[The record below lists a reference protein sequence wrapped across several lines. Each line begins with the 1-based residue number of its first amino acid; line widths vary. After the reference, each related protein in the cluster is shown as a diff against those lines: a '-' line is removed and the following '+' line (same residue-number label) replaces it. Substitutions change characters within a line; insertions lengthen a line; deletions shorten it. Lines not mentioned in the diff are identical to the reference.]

1 MPSHVLLRTRA
12 LAPVA
17 AVLGVVLALGVGL
30 PAAQAA
36 DPLPGIDGGG
46 TPRDP
51 YQIDS
56 ADDLRTVAGAINGDP
71 GGYGG
76 AAYRLT
82 ADVDFGGS
90 TFGGINSFT
99 GTFEG
104 AGHTISDIELVRE
117 ASAGGEAD
125 RLGLVRRLDG
135 GTVRN
140 LTLDGVRAD
149 AGTSTSGWI
158 GAVAVV
164 ATNATLTGNSV
175 TDAELTANSA
185 EKVGGIVAELHNG
198 TIEDSLVTG
207 SLSAGEMP
215 GGIAAYVNQNSQV
228 RHNLV
233 AADLT
238 MVVPGGDGG
247 TRGNDAGLIVGYPGS
262 PNGSTFAGNVALSGS
277 IAYSGK
283 VDGFAGRII
292 GYTGY
297 DGWTAENNLANAA
310 ITIGGNAVAGPGT
323 KNQHGTDATADQLA
337 QRATYEN
344 LGWDFTNAWRWD
356 DALGHPVPQYTPTLF
371 GSGTAEQPYEIA
383 SAEDL
388 ELLTAQLNAGNAR
401 YTGDR
406 HFVLTA
412 DLDFA
417 GREPFGGINRFEGVL
432 DGAGHTVSGL
442 VYVPQESAG
451 GEADRLGLVRQ
462 LDGGTIRGLTL
473 ADVTADGGTRGG
485 FVAGLAVVATNA
497 TLTGNAVLDA
507 DLTATGAEKV
517 AGLVAELRGGS
528 VTDNWVRGTISAHKM
543 PAGLVS
549 YTNNGVTVR
558 NNLVDADLTVAADG
572 GAGGTRGIDAAYV
585 VAYPGNPSSG
595 SSFTGN
601 VALPGSIAYSG
612 KVDGFAGRVVG
623 YTGYDGWTAQDN
635 LASSEITIG
644 GQTVT
649 GPGTKNQHG
658 TDSTADAL
666 ARQATYAARGWDFA
680 EKWRW
685 DDEFGHPVPKYVS
698 SVEAPNRITTTFYG
712 DPGTQR
718 AFTWYSTLD
727 TGSAAAVLSTDREF
741 PEGSATVT
749 VEAQREE
756 SEDGETFYRAIAR
769 DLRPGTTYYYRVGD
783 AAEQVWS
790 ATGTFVTAD
799 GGDEDFTFVDLTD
812 TQSQNLAEAELSAQ
826 TIAKALKHVPD
837 AEFVMHNGDVVED
850 GGREQDWKDL
860 LDSARPSLLST
871 TVAPASGN
879 HDAAANAFA
888 DHFTLEGPQDQDRSG
903 GVYYSYTY
911 NRAHF
916 MVLNTNEGG
925 AEGISQKQI
934 DWLRA
939 DAEAARAAGAQ
950 WLVLSMHKGA
960 YTTANHLDDEDVM
973 AMRRTLVPVIDELDI
988 DLVLQGH
995 DHVMSRSKVLAADP
1009 KGVEGARPVET
1020 TKITEVRDGKRIEYA
1035 VDPKGTVYFLPNTA
1049 GAKHYTQA
1057 TNPQGVDLEPY
1068 LRLFDRTGEQSG
1080 ENFTAVNV
1088 TAGRL
1093 TVNVY
1098 DIRDRGVPRLFEG
1111 FGIDRAI
1118 SPVAA
1123 RIDELPA
1130 VDDVTLED
1138 AEAVAAVR
1146 DAVDGLTEAQ
1156 RGAVTGLPRLE
1167 AAERRL
1173 RELGGLV
1180 STDGKTVAWA
1190 DPDATA
1196 RQVVTVRNDTASDFT
1211 GTPVQLRIP
1220 SAPGVERDELAFFA
1234 ADGAPLP
1241 FEVETWQPGS
1251 TSTVWVR
1258 VPSLPAAS
1266 AQQVWA
1272 YFGGG
1277 APGNDPTAV
1286 WGEAYSLVEHFG
1298 GGTASGERRTDST
1311 GRRAGLVVG
1320 DDLATGASE
1329 RGTGQARFEGSR
1341 LQYPGDVGGGHDRIA
1356 ISGVYSLTEED
1367 LAALDSAAPVVAK
1380 ESATGDGQ
1388 LTFWQGVRPDER
1400 QVGTRLAGNSF
1411 EFGNVDLSHRFGF
1424 PADGE
1429 PHLVTQTYD
1438 GMTYSVFVDG
1448 REVHS
1453 QMVEYRSTFSDPAV
1467 QTTIGDS
1474 YTNDGT
1480 LRSPFRG
1487 LVDEVQIAGVAF
1499 TPDFEAL
1506 RYANLF
1512 GDAVSF
1518 GERVERADERLTLVV
1533 GTPRADGTLETGL
1546 VEVTGTVSRRAV
1558 LTAQVAGERVLNQR
1572 VDAGPFTVRV
1582 PVNETG
1588 EQTLTVGAAAV
1599 GRSGGAGSG
1608 GAGFGGPRD
1617 VAEPVEVPVTVEDTV
1632 APAAPEVSDDA
1643 SSASGRNPSVT
1654 LSATPQTKDRERVEA
1669 TFYAGPTIPLDDSN
1683 VVVRSGTTPDRVPD
1697 ALTPGSGTVSE
1708 QLLPTTVGANENPF
1722 QVYEISLTDEQAEQK
1737 EFHLTWTGS
1746 GDERTVSAHVYD
1758 HAAGRW
1764 ILKDSGSDPSGAAV
1778 ELDVT
1783 ARADENVVAEG
1794 KLHLLVW
1801 RGLTALPGEE
1811 GDDIESLPAADRYDW
1826 AFDHVPDSQLYAQ
1839 ATPDLMTHQFEY
1851 VAGVAAERK
1860 TKLVL
1865 QSGDWVNREYLSQ
1878 AYQWENAEPSA
1889 RALEDAGLPYMI
1901 SWGNHDYSDARN
1913 GRVMLPKYFPM
1924 ERFEKS
1930 LEGSPWRFAGSDN
1943 IDNYY
1948 YTAEIDGA
1956 KLLLL
1961 TVGFFSADNAG
1972 DAGLAWA
1979 KDVIEAHPGHAVI
1992 LANHNSVNQGVNGW
2006 SNDNVTRALVDPY
2019 PNVKLVLGGHIA
2031 GTGVASRQTADGNR
2045 AYGVLTDYQSRVFGG
2060 QEYLK
2065 HISVDA
2071 ENDLMYF
2078 NTWSPLLGKATSD
2091 GNWHHEVPEG
2101 TIPGF
2106 HGADTENFALEI
2118 DLGGSTTRTLAA
2130 ESLTVAAGARQQ
2142 VGDVRSAVGAEQVSV
2157 VLDDVEGGGSYEWY
2171 AELRDPAGHVTRSA
2185 VSTFTVAEAPASPA
2199 WDAGTV
2205 YTAGHDVTYRGA
2217 VWRAAWWT
2225 RDQAPG
2231 DPNGPWQEIATTD
2244 DGTAVWTP
2252 TRIFVAGD
2260 VVEHRGQRYEAAW
2273 WTRNQEPGNPHGP
2286 WRPLS

>member
-1 MPSHVLLRTRA
+1 MRSHVLSRTRA
-12 LAPVA
+12 LARA
-17 AVLGVVLALGVGL
+17 TAALGAVLVLGAGM
-30 PAAQAA
+30 PAAHAA
-36 DPLPGIDGGG
+36 DPLPGIDGAG

-82 ADVDFGGS
+82 ADLDFGGG

-104 AGHTISDIELVRE
+104 AGHTISGLQLVRE
-117 ASAGGEAD
+117 PSAGGEAD
-125 RLGLVRRLDG
+125 RLGLVRRLEG
-135 GTVRN
+135 GTIRN

-149 AGTSTSGWI
+149 AGTSTGGWI

-164 ATNATLTGNSV
+164 ATNSTLTGISV
-175 TDAELTANSA
+175 KGAQLTASSA

-198 TIEDSLVTG
+198 TIEDNLVTG
-207 SLSAGEMP
+207 SLRAAKMP
-215 GGIAAYVNQNSQV
+215 AGIAAYVNQNSQV
-228 RHNLV
+228 RHNLA

-238 MVVPGGDGG
+238 VTVPGGDGG
-247 TRGNDAGLIVGYPGS
+247 TRGIDAGLIVGYPGS
-262 PNGSTFAGNVALSGS
+262 PNGSAFAGNVALSGS
-277 IAYSGK
+277 IAYTGK
-283 VDGFAGRII
+283 ADGFVGRVI

-310 ITIGGNAVAGPGT
+310 ITIGGRTVAGPGT
-323 KNQHGTDATADQLA
+323 KNQHGTDATAGQLA
-337 QRATYEN
+337 QRATYEG

-356 DALGHPVPQYTPTLF
+356 DALRHPVPQYTPTLF
-371 GSGTAEQPYEIA
+371 GSGTAEQPYELA

-417 GREPFGGINRFEGVL
+417 GRSPFGGINRFEGVL
-432 DGAGHTVSGL
+432 DGAGHRISGL
-442 VYVPQESAG
+442 VYAPQASAG

-462 LDGGTIRGLTL
+462 LDGGSIRGLTL
-473 ADVTADGGTRGG
+473 AGVTADGGTRAG
-485 FVAGLAVVATNA
+485 FVAGLAVVATDA
-497 TLTGNAVLDA
+497 TLMGNAVLDA
-507 DLTATGAEKV
+507 NLTAPGAEKV

-543 PAGLVS
+543 PAGAVS
-549 YTNNGVTVR
+549 YANNGVTIR
-558 NNLVDADLTVAADG
+558 NNLVEANLTVAADG
-572 GAGGTRGIDAAYV
+572 GAGGTRGIDAAHV
-585 VAYPGNPSSG
+585 VSYPGNPSSG

-601 VALPGSIAYSG
+601 VALSGSIAYQG
-612 KVDGFAGRVVG
+612 RIDGFAGRVVG
-623 YTGYDGWTAQDN
+623 YTGYDGWTAQGN
-635 LASSEITIG
+635 LANSAITIG
-644 GQTVT
+644 GQAVT

-658 TDSTADAL
+658 TDATADAL
-666 ARQATYAARGWDFA
+666 ARQATYTALGWDFA
-680 EKWRW
+680 EKWSW
-685 DDEFGHPVPKYVS
+685 DGELGHPVPKYVS
-698 SVEAPNRITTTFYG
+698 SAEAPNRIATTFYG
-712 DPGTQR
+712 DPGRQR
-718 AFTWYSTLD
+718 AFTWYSTLE
-727 TGSAAAVLSTDREF
+727 TGTAAAVLSTDREF

-756 SEDGETFYRAIAR
+756 SEDGETFYRAVAR
-769 DLRPGTTYYYRVGD
+769 DLRPGTTYYYRVGNAD
-783 AAEQVWS
+783 QQVWS
-790 ATGTFVTAD
+790 ATGTFVTAK
-799 GGDEDFTFVDLTD
+799 GGDEGFTFVDLTD

-837 AEFVMHNGDVVED
+837 AEFVMHNGDVVEAGD
-850 GGREQDWKDL
+850 REQDWKDL
-860 LDSARPSLLST
+860 LDSARPSLLNT
-871 TVAPASGN
+871 TLAPASGN

-888 DHFTLEGPQDQDRSG
+888 DHFTLEGPQDQDRSS

-925 AEGISQKQI
+925 AEGISGKQL
-934 DWLRA
+934 DWLKA
-939 DAEAARAAGAQ
+939 DARAAREAGAR
-950 WLVLSMHKGA
+950 WLVLTMHKGT
-960 YTTANHLDDEDVM
+960 YTTANHLDDGDVM

-1009 KGVEGARPVET
+1009 DGVQGARPVET
-1020 TKITEVRDGKRIEYA
+1020 TRITEIRNGKRVEYA
-1035 VDPKGTVYFLPNTA
+1035 VDPEGTIYFLPNTA
-1049 GAKHYTQA
+1049 GAKHYKQA
-1057 TNPQGVDLEPY
+1057 TSPQGVDLEPY
-1068 LRLFDRTGEQSG
+1068 LRLFDRTGEQAG

-1118 SPVAA
+1118 SPVDSL
-1123 RIDELPA
+1123 IGKLPA
-1130 VDDVTLED
+1130 EVTLKD
-1138 AEAVAAVR
+1138 AEAVAAAR
-1146 DAVDGLTEAQ
+1146 EAANGLTEAQ
-1156 RGAVTGLPRLE
+1156 RGALTELTRLE

-1190 DPDATA
+1190 DPEATS
-1196 RQVVTVRNDTASDFT
+1196 RQAVTVRNDTASDFA

-1220 SAPGVERDELAFFA
+1220 ATPGVEREQLAFFA

-1241 FEVETWQPGS
+1241 FEVETWQPGG

-1258 VPSLPAAS
+1258 VPGLPARS
-1266 AQQVWA
+1266 ARQVWA

-1298 GGTASGERRTDST
+1298 SGTASGERRTDST
-1311 GRRAGLVVG
+1311 GRQSGLVVG
-1320 DDLATGASE
+1320 ANLATGASE

-1341 LQYPGDVGGGHDRIA
+1341 LQYAGDVGGGHDRIA

-1367 LAALDSAAPVVAK
+1367 LAALGSPAPVVAK
-1380 ESATGDGQ
+1380 ESATGDGR
-1388 LTFWQGVRPDER
+1388 LTFWQGIRPGEK

-1424 PADGE
+1424 PADGR

-1467 QTTIGDS
+1467 QTTIGDYHTS
-1474 YTNDGT
+1474 DGT
-1480 LRSPFRG
+1480 LRAPFRG

-1499 TPDFEAL
+1499 TPAFEAF

-1512 GDAVSF
+1512 GDAVTF
-1518 GERVERADERLTLVV
+1518 GERAERADERLTLVV
-1533 GTPRADGTLETGL
+1533 GTPRAGASLEAGL
-1546 VEVTGTVSRRAV
+1546 AEVTGTVSRRAR
-1558 LTAQVAGERVLNQR
+1558 LTAQVAGQKVFTQQ
-1572 VDAGPFTVRV
+1572 VDAGPFAVRV

-1588 EQTLTVGAAAV
+1588 EQTLTMEATAIGKPAKPAKP
-1599 GRSGGAGSG
+1599 GNPGQGGS
-1608 GAGFGGPRD
+1608 RD
-1617 VAEPVEVPVTVEDTV
+1617 VAEPVQVRLTVKDTV
-1632 APAAPEVSDDA
+1632 APAAPKVSDDA
-1643 SSASGRNPSVT
+1643 SPASGPNAGVT
-1654 LSATPQTKDRERVEA
+1654 LSATPQTEDRERVEA
-1669 TFYAGPTIPLDDSN
+1669 RFYAGPTIPLSGSN
-1683 VVVRSGTTPDRVPD
+1683 VVVRTGTTPDRLPD
-1697 ALTPGSGTVSE
+1697 VLKPGSGTVTG
-1708 QLLPTTVGANENPF
+1708 QLLPTTEGTNENPF
-1722 QVYEISLTDEQAEQK
+1722 QIYEISLTGEQATQE

-1746 GDERTVSAHVYD
+1746 GDDRTVSAHVYD
-1758 HAAGRW
+1758 HTAGRW
-1764 ILKDSGSDPSGAAV
+1764 ILKDSGSDASGAAV
-1778 ELDVT
+1778 QLDVT
-1783 ARADENVVAEG
+1783 ARANENVVAGG

-1801 RGLTALPGEE
+1801 RGLTALPGQE
-1811 GDDIESLPAADRYDW
+1811 GDDLASMPTADRYDW

-1851 VAGVAAERK
+1851 VAEVAAERK

-1878 AYQWENAEPSA
+1878 EYQWVNAEPSA
-1889 RALEDAGLPYMI
+1889 RALEDANLPYMI

-1924 ERFEKS
+1924 ERFERS
-1930 LEGSPWRFAGSDN
+1930 LEGSPWRFGGSDN

-1956 KLLLL
+1956 KLLLI
-1961 TVGFFSADNAG
+1961 TVGYFSADNAG

-1979 KDVIEAHPGHAVI
+1979 KGVIEAHPDHAVI

-2006 SNDNVTRALVDPY
+2006 SNDNVTRALIDPY
-2019 PNVKLVLGGHIA
+2019 LNVKLVLGGHIA
-2031 GTGVASRQTADGNR
+2031 GTGVASRPTAGGNR
-2045 AYGVLTDYQSRVFGG
+2045 AYGVLTDYQSRVYGG

-2071 ENDLMYF
+2071 ENDLIYF

-2091 GNWHHEVPEG
+2091 GNWHHKVPEG
-2101 TIPGF
+2101 AIPGF
-2106 HGADTENFALEI
+2106 HGVDSENFALEI
-2118 DLGGSTTRTLAA
+2118 DLGGSTKRTLAA
-2130 ESLTVAAGARQQ
+2130 TSLTVAAGARQQ
-2142 VGDVRSAVGAEQVSV
+2142 VGDVRQAVGAEQVSV
-2157 VLDDVEGGGSYEWY
+2157 VLNGVGSGGSYEWY

-2185 VSTFTVAEAPASPA
+2185 VSTFTVAGTPAPPA
-2199 WDAGTV
+2199 WDAGTA
-2205 YTAGHDVTYRGA
+2205 YTAGHEVTYRGA
-2217 VWRAAWWT
+2217 VWRAS
-2225 RDQAPG
+2225 
-2231 DPNGPWQEIATTD
+2231 
-2244 DGTAVWTP
+2244 
-2252 TRIFVAGD
+2252 
-2260 VVEHRGQRYEAAW
+2260 W

>member
-1 MPSHVLLRTRA
+1 MPSHVLSRTRA
-12 LAPVA
+12 LARITA
-17 AVLGVVLALGVGL
+17 ALGAILILGTGL
-30 PAAQAA
+30 PAARAA
-36 DPLPGIDGGG
+36 VPLPGIDGDG

-56 ADDLRTVAGAINGDP
+56 PDDLRAIAGAINGDP
-71 GGYGG
+71 NAYGG
-76 AAYRLT
+76 AAYRMT
-82 ADVDFGGS
+82 ADVDFGGG
-90 TFGGINSFT
+90 TFGGINTFT

-104 AGHTISDIELVRE
+104 AGHKISGLQLVRE
-117 ASAGGEAD
+117 PSAGGEAD
-125 RLGLVRRLDG
+125 RLGLVRRLNG

-149 AGTSTSGWI
+149 AGTSTGGWI

-164 ATNATLTGNSV
+164 ATDATLTGNAV
-175 TDAELTANSA
+175 TGAKLTANSA

-207 SLSAGEMP
+207 SLDAAEMP
-215 GGIAAYVNQNSQV
+215 GGIAAYVNQDSRIRN
-228 RHNLV
+228 NLV

-238 MVVPGGDGG
+238 MAVPGGDGG
-247 TRGNDAGLIVGYPGS
+247 TRGNDAGLIAGYPGS
-262 PNGSTFAGNVALSGS
+262 PNGSTFTGNVALSGS
-277 IAYSGK
+277 IAYTGK
-283 VDGFAGRII
+283 VDGFVGRII

-310 ITIGGNAVAGPGT
+310 ITIGGNPVAGPGT
-323 KNQHGTDATADQLA
+323 KNQHGTDATAEQLA
-337 QRATYEN
+337 QRATYES

-356 DALGHPVPQYTPTLF
+356 DALGHPMPQYTPTLF
-371 GSGTAEQPYEIA
+371 GGGTAEQPYEIA

-388 ELLTAQLNAGNAR
+388 EMLAAQLNAGNAR
-401 YTGDR
+401 YTGDK
-406 HFVLTA
+406 HFVLAA

-432 DGAGHTVSGL
+432 DGAGHKISGL
-442 VYVPQESAG
+442 VYAPQPSAG

-473 ADVTADGGTRGG
+473 AGVTADGGTRAG

-507 DLTATGAEKV
+507 DLKAPAAEKV

-549 YTNNGVTVR
+549 YSNNGVTVR
-558 NNLVDADLTVAADG
+558 HNLVDTDLTAAATG
-572 GAGGTRGIDAAYV
+572 GDGGTRGIDAANV

-601 VALPGSIAYSG
+601 VALPGTIAYTG
-612 KVDGFAGRVVG
+612 KIDGFAGRVVG

-635 LASSEITIG
+635 LASGEITIG
-644 GQTVT
+644 GQPVT

-658 TDSTADAL
+658 TDATADQL
-666 ARQATYAARGWDFA
+666 ARQATYAALGWDFA
-680 EKWRW
+680 GKWSW
-685 DDEFGHPVPKYVS
+685 DGTLGHPVPKYVS
-698 SVEAPNRITTTFYG
+698 SAEAPNRITTTFHG

-718 AFTWYSTLD
+718 AFTWYSTLEAGD
-727 TGSAAAVLSTDREF
+727 AVAVLSTDREF

-749 VEAQREE
+749 VKAQREE

-769 DLRPGTTYYYRVGD
+769 DLRPGTTYYYRVGN
-783 AAEQVWS
+783 ATEQVWS
-790 ATGTFVTAD
+790 VTGRFVTAA
-799 GGDEDFTFVDLTD
+799 GGDEDFTFIDLTD

-837 AEFVMHNGDVVED
+837 AEFVMHNGDVVEAGD
-850 GGREQDWKDL
+850 REQDWTDL
-860 LDSARPSLLST
+860 LDAARPSLLNT
-871 TVAPASGN
+871 TLAPASGN

-888 DHFTLEGPQDQDRSG
+888 DHFTLEGPQDQDRSS

-925 AEGISQKQI
+925 AEGVSRKQI

-939 DAEAARAAGAQ
+939 DAGAARAAGAK
-950 WLVLSMHKGA
+950 WLVLSMHKGT

-1009 KGVEGARPVET
+1009 GGVEGARPVET
-1020 TKITEVRDGKRIEYA
+1020 TKITEIRNGKRVEYA
-1035 VDPKGTVYFLPNTA
+1035 VDPKGTIYFLPNTA

-1057 TNPQGVDLEPY
+1057 TSAQGVDLEPY
-1068 LRLFDRTGEQSG
+1068 LRLFDRTGEQPG

-1088 TAGRL
+1088 TADRL

-1098 DIRDRGVPRLFEG
+1098 DIRERGVPRLFDG

-1123 RIDELPA
+1123 VVGKLPA
-1130 VDDVTLED
+1130 ADDVTLKD
-1138 AEAVAAVR
+1138 AEAVAAAR
-1146 DAVDGLTEAQ
+1146 AAVNGLTEAQ
-1156 RGAVTGLPRLE
+1156 RGALTGLPRLE

-1190 DPDATA
+1190 DPGATA

-1220 SAPGVERDELAFFA
+1220 SAPDVARDKLAFFA

-1241 FEVETWQPGS
+1241 FEVETWQPGG

-1258 VPSLPAAS
+1258 VPRLPAKS

-1298 GGTASGERRTDST
+1298 GDAASGERRTDST
-1311 GRRAGLVVG
+1311 GRQTGLVVG
-1320 DDLATGASE
+1320 ANLTTGASE

-1367 LAALDSAAPVVAK
+1367 LAALGSASPVIAK

-1388 LTFWQGVRPDER
+1388 LTFWQGVRPDDR
-1400 QVGTRLAGNSF
+1400 QVGTRLAGNSW

-1424 PADGE
+1424 PADGK

-1467 QTTIGDS
+1467 QTTIGGYYS
-1474 YTNDGT
+1474 NDGT
-1480 LRSPFRG
+1480 IRSPFRG

-1499 TPDFEAL
+1499 TPDFESF

-1518 GERVERADERLTLVV
+1518 GARAERADERLTLVV
-1533 GTPRADGTLETGL
+1533 GTPRAGSSLEAGL
-1546 VEVTGTVSRRAV
+1546 AEVTGTVSRRTV
-1558 LTAQVAGERVLNQR
+1558 LTAHVAGEQVFGGQ
-1572 VDAGPFTVRV
+1572 VDAGPFTIRV
-1582 PVNETG
+1582 PVNKTG
-1588 EQTLTVGAAAV
+1588 KQTLTVGAD
-1599 GRSGGAGSG
+1599 GGSS
-1608 GAGFGGPRD
+1608 PIE
-1617 VAEPVEVPVTVEDTV
+1617 VPVEVKDTV
-1632 APAAPEVSDDA
+1632 APAAPKVSDDA
-1643 SSASGRNPSVT
+1643 ASASGRVT
-1654 LSATPQTKDRERVEA
+1654 LSATPQTEDREPVEA
-1669 TFYAGPTIPLDDSN
+1669 RFYAGPTIPIDGSN
-1683 VVVRSGTTPDRVPD
+1683 VVVRGGTTPDRVPD
-1697 ALTPGSGTVSE
+1697 ALKPGSGTVSDK
-1708 QLLPTTVGANENPF
+1708 LLPTTVGKNENPY
-1722 QVYEISLTDEQAEQK
+1722 QIYEISLTAEQAGQQ
-1737 EFHLTWTGS
+1737 EFHLTWTGT
-1746 GDERTVSAHVYD
+1746 GDDRTVSAHVYD

-1764 ILKDSGSDPSGAAV
+1764 ILKDAGSDKSGAAV

-1783 ARADENVVAEG
+1783 ARADENVVAGG

-1801 RGLTALPGEE
+1801 RGLTALPGQE
-1811 GDDIESLPAADRYDW
+1811 GDKIESMPTADRYDW

-1851 VAGVAAERK
+1851 IAGVAKERK
-1860 TKLVL
+1860 TKLVV

-1878 AYQWENAEPSA
+1878 EYQWVNAEPSA

-1913 GRVMLPKYFPM
+1913 GRIMLPKYFPM

-1930 LEGSPWRFAGSDN
+1930 LKGSPWKFGGSDN

-1979 KDVIEAHPGHAVI
+1979 KKVIEAHRDHSVI
-1992 LANHNSVNQGVNGW
+1992 IANHNSVNQGVNGW

-2031 GTGVASRQTADGNR
+2031 GTGVASRATAGGNR
-2045 AYGVLTDYQSRVFGG
+2045 AYGVLTDYQSRVYGG

-2091 GNWHHEVPEG
+2091 GNWHHKVPEG
-2101 TIPGF
+2101 AIPGF
-2106 HGADTENFALEI
+2106 HGADSENFALEI

-2142 VGDVRSAVGAEQVSV
+2142 VGDVRPAVGAEQVSV
-2157 VLDDVEGGGSYEWY
+2157 VLDGLKGGSYEWY
-2171 AELRDPAGHVTRSA
+2171 AELRDGAGHVTRSA
-2185 VSTFTVAEAPASPA
+2185 VSTFTVDETPSLPA

-2205 YTAGHDVTYRGA
+2205 YTAGQEVTHRDA
-2217 VWRAAWWT
+2217 VWRASWWT
-2225 RDQAPG
+2225 RNQEPG
-2231 DPNGPWQEIATTD
+2231 DPNGPWQEIATTG

-2260 VVEHRGQRYEAAW
+2260 VVEHRGQRYRAAW

>member
-1 MPSHVLLRTRA
+1 MHSHVLSRTRA
-12 LAPVA
+12 LARVA
-17 AVLGVVLALGVGL
+17 AALGVVAALGTGV
-30 PAAQAA
+30 PAAHAA

-56 ADDLRTVAGAINGDP
+56 ADDLRTVAGAINGNP
-71 GGYGG
+71 GGLGG

-82 ADVDFGGS
+82 ADIDFGGS

-99 GTFEG
+99 GTLEG
-104 AGHTISDIELVRE
+104 AGHTISGVRLVRE

-125 RLGLVRRLDG
+125 RLGLVRRLEG
-135 GTVRN
+135 GTIRD
-140 LTLDGVRAD
+140 LTLDDVQAD
-149 AGTSTSGWI
+149 AGTSTGGWI

-164 ATNATLTGNSV
+164 ATNSTLTGNAV
-175 TDAELTANSA
+175 KGARLTASSA

-198 TIEDSLVTG
+198 TIEDNLVTG
-207 SLSAGEMP
+207 SLSAAKMP

-228 RHNLV
+228 RHNLA

-238 MVVPGGDGG
+238 IAAPGGDGG
-247 TRGNDAGLIVGYPGS
+247 TRGIDAGFITGYPGS
-262 PNGSTFAGNVALSGS
+262 PNGSAFSGNVALSGS
-277 IAYSGK
+277 IAYTGK
-283 VDGFAGRII
+283 ADGFVGRII

-297 DGWTAENNLANAA
+297 EGWTAENNLANAA
-310 ITIGGNAVAGPGT
+310 ITIGGKTVTGPGA
-323 KNQHGTDATADQLA
+323 KNQHGTDTTAEQLA
-337 QRATYEN
+337 QRATYEK
-344 LGWDFTNAWRWD
+344 LGWDFANAWRWD
-356 DALGHPVPQYTPTLF
+356 DALRHPVPKYTSTLF
-371 GSGTAEQPYEIA
+371 GNGTAEQPYEIG
-383 SAEDL
+383 SPEDL
-388 ELLTAQLNAGNAR
+388 ELLAAQLNAGNAR

-406 HFVLTA
+406 HFALTA

-432 DGAGHTVSGL
+432 DGAGHKVSGL
-442 VYVPQESAG
+442 LYAPQASAG

-462 LDGGTIRGLTL
+462 LVGGTIRGLTL
-473 ADVTADGGTRGG
+473 ANVTADGGTRGG
-485 FVAGLAVVATNA
+485 FVAGLAVVATDA

-507 DLTATGAEKV
+507 RLTATGAEKA

-528 VTDNWVRGTISAHKM
+528 VTGNWVRAAISAQKM
-543 PAGLVS
+543 PAGLVAYS
-549 YTNNGVTVR
+549 NSGVTIR
-558 NNLVDADLTVAADG
+558 DNLVEANLTVAADG
-572 GAGGTRGIDAAYV
+572 GAGGTRGIDAAHV
-585 VAYPGNPSSG
+585 VAYPGNPSAG
-595 SSFTGN
+595 GSFTGN
-601 VALPGSIAYSG
+601 VALSGSIAYRG
-612 KVDGFAGRVVG
+612 GIDGFAGRIVG
-623 YTGYDGWTAQDN
+623 YTGYEGWTAENN
-635 LASSEITIG
+635 LANAAITIG
-644 GQTVT
+644 GKTVT
-649 GPGTKNQHG
+649 GPGTRNQHG
-658 TDSTADAL
+658 TDTAAEQL
-666 ARQATYAARGWDFA
+666 AQRATYEKLGWDFA
-680 EKWRW
+680 EKWSW
-685 DDEFGHPVPKYVS
+685 DAELGHPVPKYVS
-698 SVEAPNRITTTFYG
+698 AAEAPNRITTTFHG

-718 AFTWYSTLD
+718 AFTWYSALNTD
-727 TGSAAAVLSTDREF
+727 GAVAVLSTDREF

-769 DLRPGTTYYYRVGD
+769 DLRPGTTYYYRVGN

-790 ATGTFVTAD
+790 ATGTFGTAK
-799 GGDEDFTFVDLTD
+799 GGDEDFTFIDLTD

-826 TIAKALKHVPD
+826 TIAKALRHVPD

-860 LDSARPSLLST
+860 LDAARPSLLKT
-871 TVAPASGN
+871 TFAPASGN

-888 DHFTLEGPQDQDRSG
+888 DHFTLAGPQDQNRSS

-925 AEGISQKQI
+925 PEGISKKQI

-939 DAEAARAAGAQ
+939 DARAARDAGAR
-950 WLVLSMHKGA
+950 WLVLAMHKGV
-960 YTTANHLDDEDVM
+960 YTTANHLDDGDVM

-1009 KGVEGARPVET
+1009 KGVQGARPVET
-1020 TKITEVRDGKRIEYA
+1020 TKITEVRAGKRVEYA
-1035 VDPKGTVYFLPNTA
+1035 VDPKGSIYFLPNTA
-1049 GAKHYTQA
+1049 GAKHYKQA
-1057 TNPQGVDLEPY
+1057 TDPQGVDLEPY
-1068 LRLFDRTGEQSG
+1068 LRLFDRTGEQAG

-1088 TAGRL
+1088 TAARL

-1123 RIDELPA
+1123 RISELPA
-1130 VDDVTLED
+1130 AADITLKD
-1138 AEAVAAVR
+1138 AKAVAAVR
-1146 DAVDGLTEAQ
+1146 DAVNGLSEAQ
-1156 RGAVTGLPRLE
+1156 RGALTGLSRLE

-1190 DPDATA
+1190 DPGATA
-1196 RQVVTVRNDTASDFT
+1196 RQMVTVRNDTASDFT

-1220 SAPGVERDELAFFA
+1220 AAPDVKPDELAFFA

-1241 FEVETWQPGS
+1241 FEVETWRPGG

-1258 VPSLPAAS
+1258 VPSLPARS
-1266 AQQVWA
+1266 ARQVWA

-1311 GRRAGLVVG
+1311 GRQSGLVVG
-1320 DDLATGASE
+1320 GDITTGHSE
-1329 RGTGQARFEGSR
+1329 RGTGQARFGASR
-1341 LQYPGDVGGGHDRIA
+1341 LQYAGDVGGGHDRIA

-1367 LAALDSAAPVVAK
+1367 LAALGAPAPVVAK

-1388 LTFWQGVRPDER
+1388 LTFWQGVRPEK

-1424 PADGE
+1424 PADGR

-1467 QTTIGDS
+1467 QTTIGDY

-1480 LRSPFRG
+1480 LRTPFRG

-1499 TPDFEAL
+1499 TPAFESF

-1512 GDAVSF
+1512 GDAVTF
-1518 GERVERADERLTLVV
+1518 GERVERARERLTLVV
-1533 GTPRADGTLETGL
+1533 GTPRAGGSLEAGL
-1546 VEVTGTVSRRAV
+1546 AEVTGTVSRRAELTARVGTEQV
-1558 LTAQVAGERVLNQR
+1558 LTQR

-1582 PVNETG
+1582 PVNQTG
-1588 EQTLTVGAAAV
+1588 EQTLTVGAAAI
-1599 GRSGGAGSG
+1599 GRSGKPASG
-1608 GAGFGGPRD
+1608 GSRD
-1617 VAEPVEVPVTVEDTV
+1617 VAEPVQIRVTVKDTV
-1632 APAAPEVSDDA
+1632 APAAPKVSDDA
-1643 SSASGRNPSVT
+1643 AAGKGPNVT
-1654 LSATPQTKDRERVEA
+1654 LSATPQTQDRERVEA
-1669 TFYAGPTIPLDDSN
+1669 RFYAGPTIPLSGSN
-1683 VVVRSGTTPDRVPD
+1683 VVVRTGTTPDRVPG
-1697 ALTPGSGTVSE
+1697 ALKPGSGTVGKE
-1708 QLLPTTVGANENPF
+1708 LLPTTRGSNENPF
-1722 QVYEISLTDEQAEQK
+1722 QIYEISLTGEQAKQQ

-1746 GDERTVSAHVYD
+1746 GDDRTVSAHVYD

-1764 ILKDSGSDPSGAAV
+1764 ILKDSGADPSGAAV
-1778 ELDVT
+1778 QLDVT
-1783 ARADENVVAEG
+1783 ARAAENVVAGG

-1801 RGLTALPGEE
+1801 RGMTALPENVG
-1811 GDDIESLPAADRYDW
+1811 SMPAADRYDW

-1851 VAGVAAERK
+1851 IAGVAAARK
-1860 TKLVL
+1860 TRLVL

-1878 AYQWENAEPSA
+1878 EYQWENAEPSA
-1889 RALEDAGLPYMI
+1889 RALEKAGLPYMI

-1930 LEGSPWRFAGSDN
+1930 LKGGPWRFGGSDN

-1956 KLLLL
+1956 KLLLI

-1972 DAGLAWA
+1972 DPGLAWA
-1979 KDVIEAHPGHAVI
+1979 KRVIEAHQDHAVI
-1992 LANHNSVNQGVNGW
+1992 IANHNSVNQGVNGW
-2006 SNDNVTRALVDPY
+2006 SNDNVTRALIDPY

-2031 GTGVASRQTADGNR
+2031 GTGVASRQTAGGNR
-2045 AYGVLTDYQSRVFGG
+2045 VYGVLTDYQSRVYGG

-2071 ENDLMYF
+2071 ENDLIYF

-2091 GNWHHEVPEG
+2091 GNWHHKVPQG
-2101 TIPGF
+2101 AIPGF
-2106 HGADTENFALEI
+2106 HGADTENFALDI

-2130 ESLTVAAGARQQ
+2130 ESLTVAAGPRKQ
-2142 VGDVRSAVGAEQVSV
+2142 VGDVRPAVGAERVSV
-2157 VLDDVEGGGSYEWY
+2157 VLNGLTRGGSYEWY

-2185 VSTFTVAEAPASPA
+2185 VSAFTVAKAPAWAP
-2199 WDAGTV
+2199 GTV
-2205 YTAGHDVTYRGA
+2205 YTGGSEVTYRGA
-2217 VWRAAWWT
+2217 LWRAAWWT

-2231 DPNGPWQEIATTD
+2231 DPNGPWQEIATTA

-2252 TRIFVAGD
+2252 SRIFVAGD
-2260 VVEHRGQRYEAAW
+2260 VVEHRGHRYRATW
-2273 WTRNQEPGNPHGP
+2273 WTRNQQPGDPHGP

>member
-1 MPSHVLLRTRA
+1 MPLPVLVRPRL

-17 AVLGVVLALGVGL
+17 AALGVALALGSGL

-36 DPLPGIDGGG
+36 DPLPGIDGEGS
-46 TPRDP
+46 PRDP
-51 YQIDS
+51 YQINS
-56 ADDLRTVAGAINGDP
+56 ADDLRTVAAAINGDP
-71 GGYGG
+71 GAYGG
-76 AAYRLT
+76 SAYRLT
-82 ADVDFGGS
+82 ADVDFDGS

-99 GTFEG
+99 GTLEG
-104 AGHTISDIELVRE
+104 GGHTISDLELVRD

-125 RLGLVRRLDG
+125 RLGLIRRLEG

-149 AGTSTSGWI
+149 AGASTSGWI

-164 ATNATLTGNSV
+164 ATNATLTGNAV
-175 TDAELTANSA
+175 TDAELVANSA
-185 EKVGGIVAELHNG
+185 EKVGGIAAQLHGG
-198 TIEDSLVTG
+198 TIADSLVTG

-215 GGIAAYVNQNSQV
+215 GGIAAYVNQNAQV
-228 RHNLV
+228 RNNLV

-238 MVVPGGDGG
+238 MVVPGGANG
-247 TRGNDAGLIVGYPGS
+247 TRGNNAGLIAGYPGS
-262 PNGSTFAGNVALSGS
+262 PNSSTFAGNVALSGS

-283 VDGFAGRII
+283 VDGFVGRVI
-292 GYTGY
+292 GYTEYG
-297 DGWTAENNLANAA
+297 GWTAEDNLANDA
-310 ITIGGNAVAGPGT
+310 ITIDGDTVAGPGT
-323 KNQHGTDATADQLA
+323 KNQHGSDATAEELA
-337 QRATYEN
+337 QQATYDT

-356 DALGHPVPQYTPTLF
+356 DALGHPVPQYTASLF
-371 GSGTAEQPYEIA
+371 GNGSAEQPYEIG
-383 SAEDL
+383 SADDL
-388 ELLTAQLNAGNAR
+388 ELLTAQLNDGNAR
-401 YTGDR
+401 YTGAK

-432 DGAGHTVSGL
+432 DGAGHTISSL
-442 VYVPQESAG
+442 VYGTQESAG

-462 LDGGTIRGLTL
+462 LAGGTIRGLTL
-473 ADVTADGGTRGG
+473 AGVTADGGSRSG

-497 TLTGNAVLDA
+497 TLAGNTVIDA
-507 DLTATGAEKV
+507 ELTATSAEKV

-528 VTDNWVRGTISAHKM
+528 VTDNWVRGSVSAHKM
-543 PAGLVS
+543 PAGIAS
-549 YTNNGVTVR
+549 YTRNAVTVR
-558 NNLVDADLTVAADG
+558 NNLVEADLTVAADG
-572 GAGGTRGIDAAYV
+572 GAAGTRGIDAAHV

-601 VALPGSIAYSG
+601 VALAGSIDYTG
-612 KVDGFAGRVVG
+612 KVDGFAGRVIG

-635 LASSEITIG
+635 LANAEIAVG
-644 GQTVT
+644 GQTVA

-658 TDSTADAL
+658 TDTTPEAL
-666 ARQATYAARGWDFA
+666 AQQATYAARGWDFA
-680 EKWRW
+680 EKWRF
-685 DDEFGHPVPKYVS
+685 DDELGHPVPKYVS
-698 SVEAPNRITTTFYG
+698 PAEAPNRITTTFYG

-718 AFTWYSTLD
+718 AFTWYSTLETD
-727 TGSAAAVLSTDREF
+727 SAVAVLSTDREF
-741 PEGSATVT
+741 PEGSATVE
-749 VEAQREE
+749 VVAERED

-783 AAEQVWS
+783 SADQVWS
-790 ATGTFVTAD
+790 ATGTFVTAE

-850 GGREQDWKDL
+850 GSREQDWKDL
-860 LDSARPSLLST
+860 LDSARPSLLNT
-871 TVAPASGN
+871 TFVPASGN
-879 HDAAANAFA
+879 HDRHTNAFA
-888 DHFTLEGPQDQDRSG
+888 DHFTLEGPQDQDRSD

-925 AEGISQKQI
+925 SEGISKEQL

-939 DAEAARAAGAQ
+939 DAEAARAAGAK
-950 WLVLSMHKGA
+950 WLVLTMHKGT

-1009 KGVEGARPVET
+1009 DGVEGARPVET
-1020 TKITEVRDGKRIEYA
+1020 TKITEVRNGKRVEYA
-1035 VDPKGTVYFLPNTA
+1035 VDPEGTIYFLPNTA
-1049 GAKHYTQA
+1049 GAKHYRQA
-1057 TNPQGVDLEPY
+1057 TSPQGVDLEPY
-1068 LRLFDRTGEQSG
+1068 LRLFDRTGEQAT
-1080 ENFTAVNV
+1080 ENFTAVDV

-1098 DIRDRGVPRLFEG
+1098 DVRDRGVPRLFEG
-1111 FGIDRAI
+1111 FGIDREL
-1118 SPVAA
+1118 SPVGA

-1130 VDDVTLED
+1130 VDDVTLDD

-1146 DAVDGLTEAQ
+1146 AAVDGLTEAQ
-1156 RGAVTGLPRLE
+1156 RGALTGLPRLE
-1167 AAERRL
+1167 AAEQRL

-1196 RQVVTVRNDTASDFT
+1196 RQAVTVRNDTRSDFT

-1220 SAPGVERDELAFFA
+1220 SAPDVERDELSFFGS
-1234 ADGAPLP
+1234 DGVPLP
-1241 FEVETWQPGS
+1241 FEVETWQAGG

-1258 VPSLPAAS
+1258 VPRLAAGS

-1277 APGNDPTAV
+1277 ASGNDPTAV
-1286 WGEAYSLVEHFG
+1286 WGEDYTLVEHFG
-1298 GGTASGERRTDST
+1298 AATASGERRTDST
-1311 GRRAGLVVG
+1311 GRHSGLVVG
-1320 DDLATGASE
+1320 DDLATGTSE
-1329 RGTGQARFEGSR
+1329 RGTGQARFAGSR
-1341 LQYPGDVGGGHDRIA
+1341 LQYPDDVGGHHDRIA

-1367 LAALDSAAPVVAK
+1367 LAELGSPAPVIAK
-1380 ESATGDGQ
+1380 ESATGDGK
-1388 LTFWQGVRPDER
+1388 LSFWQGVRPDES

-1411 EFGNVDLSHRFGF
+1411 EFGDVDLSHRFGF

-1467 QTTIGDS
+1467 ETTIGD
-1474 YTNDGT
+1474 YHTNDGS

-1499 TPDFEAL
+1499 TPDFEAF
-1506 RYANLF
+1506 RFANLF
-1512 GDAVSF
+1512 GDAVTF
-1518 GERVERADERLTLVV
+1518 GERVERADEPVTLMV
-1533 GTPRADGTLETGL
+1533 GTPHAGSTLEAGL
-1546 VEVTGTVSRRAV
+1546 VEVTGSVTRSAV
-1558 LTAQVAGERVLNQR
+1558 LTAQVAGKKVHTQR
-1572 VDAGPFTVRV
+1572 VDAGPFSVRV
-1582 PVNETG
+1582 PVNEPG
-1588 EQTLTVGAAAV
+1588 EQTLTVTAAAV
-1599 GRSGGAGSG
+1599 G
-1608 GAGFGGPRD
+1608 GPRD
-1617 VAEPVEVPVTVEDTV
+1617 TAEPVEVPVVVEDTV

-1643 SSASGRNPSVT
+1643 ESASDAGVT
-1654 LSATPQTKDRERVEA
+1654 LSATPRTKDRERVEA

-1683 VVVRSGTTPDRVPD
+1683 VVVRSGSTPDRVPD
-1697 ALTPGSGTVSE
+1697 ALTPASGKAGDELV
-1708 QLLPTTVGANENPF
+1708 PTTVGEDENPF
-1722 QVYEISLTDEQAEQK
+1722 QVYEISLTGEQAAQD
-1737 EFHLTWTGS
+1737 EFHLTWS
-1746 GDERTVSAHVYD
+1746 GAGDARTVSAHVYD

-1764 ILKDSGSDPSGAAV
+1764 LLKGSGSDPDGAAV
-1778 ELDVT
+1778 ALDVT
-1783 ARADENVVAEG
+1783 ARADENVVADG

-1801 RGLTALPGEE
+1801 RGLTALPDGE
-1811 GDDIESLPAADRYDW
+1811 DRDIEALPTADRYDW

-1851 VAGVAAERK
+1851 VAEVAEERK
-1860 TKLVL
+1860 TELVV
-1865 QSGDWVNREYLSQ
+1865 QAGDWVNREYLSQ
-1878 AYQWENAEPSA
+1878 EYQWVNAEPSA
-1889 RALEDAGLPYMI
+1889 LAMEEAGLPYLI
-1901 SWGNHDYSDARN
+1901 SWGNHDYQNNRN

-1930 LEGSPWRFAGSDN
+1930 LEGSPWRFGGSDN

-1956 KLLLL
+1956 QLLLL
-1961 TVGFFSADNAG
+1961 TVGFFSADNA
-1972 DAGLAWA
+1972 DDPGLAWA
-1979 KDVIEAHPGHAVI
+1979 RDVIEAHPDHSVI

-2006 SNDNVTRALVDPY
+2006 SNAHVTRELVDPH

-2031 GTGVASRQTADGNR
+2031 GTGVASRETAGGNR
-2045 AYGVLTDYQSRVFGG
+2045 AYGVLTDYQSRVYGG

-2071 ENDLMYF
+2071 ENDLLYF
-2078 NTWSPLLGKATSD
+2078 NTWSPLLEKATSD

-2101 TIPGF
+2101 AIPGF
-2106 HGADTENFALEI
+2106 HGDDTENFALEI

-2130 ESLTVAAGARQQ
+2130 ESLTVAAGPREQ
-2142 VGDVRSAVGAEQVSV
+2142 VGDPQTAVGAEAMSV
-2157 VLDDVEGGGSYEWY
+2157 QLDGADGGVQHEWY
-2171 AELRDPAGHVTRSA
+2171 VELRDQAGHVTRSA
-2185 VSTFTVAEAPASPA
+2185 VSTFTLPEGPVAPA
-2199 WDAGTV
+2199 WDPDAV
-2205 YTAGHDVTYRGA
+2205 YTAGDEVTHRGA
-2217 VWRAAWWT
+2217 LWQASWWS
-2225 RDQAPG
+2225 RNQEPG
-2231 DPNGPWQEIATTD
+2231 NPHGPWQEIATTD

-2252 TRIFVAGD
+2252 TRIFDAGD
-2260 VVEHRGQRYEAAW
+2260 VVEHDGRRYEATW
-2273 WTRNQEPGNPHGP
+2273 WTRNQEPGSPFGP
-2286 WRPLS
+2286 WR

>member
-1 MPSHVLLRTRA
+1 MPSHVLLRTHT
-12 LAPVA
+12 LARVT
-17 AVLGVVLALGVGL
+17 AVLAVVLTVVLAFALGAGA
-30 PAAQAA
+30 PAAHAA
-36 DPLPGIDGGG
+36 EPLPGIDGAG

-56 ADDLRTVAGAINGDP
+56 ADDLRTVAAAINGDP
-71 GGYGG
+71 RGHGG

-82 ADVDFGGS
+82 ADIDFGGGE
-90 TFGGINSFT
+90 FGGINSFT
-99 GTFEG
+99 GLLEG
-104 AGHTISDIELVRE
+104 AGHTISDLRLVRE
-117 ASAGGEAD
+117 ESAGGEAD
-125 RLGLVRRLDG
+125 RLGLIRRLDG

-140 LTLDGVRAD
+140 LTLAGVRAD
-149 AGTSTSGWI
+149 AGTSTGGWI

-164 ATNATLTGNSV
+164 ATDATLTGNAV
-175 TDAELTANSA
+175 TGAQLTANSA

-198 TIEDSLVTG
+198 SAEDNLVTG

-215 GGIAAYVNQNSQV
+215 AGIAAYVNEDSQV
-228 RHNLV
+228 RNNLV

-247 TRGNDAGLIVGYPGS
+247 TRGNDAGLIVGYPGT

-277 IAYSGK
+277 IAYEGK
-283 VDGFAGRII
+283 VDGFVGRVI

-310 ITIGGNAVAGPGT
+310 ITIGGDPVTGPGT
-323 KNQHGTDATADQLA
+323 KNQHGTDTTAEQLA
-337 QRATYEN
+337 QQATYEG
-344 LGWDFTNAWRWD
+344 LGWDFVNAWRWD
-356 DALGHPVPQYTPTLF
+356 DALGHPVPRYTPGLF
-371 GSGTAEQPYEIA
+371 GSGTPEQPYEIA

-432 DGAGHTVSGL
+432 DGAGHTISGL
-442 VYVPQESAG
+442 VYAPQQSAG
-451 GEADRLGLVRQ
+451 DEADRLGLVRR

-473 ADVTADGGTRGG
+473 AGVKADGGTRAG
-485 FVAGLAVVATNA
+485 FVAGLAVVATDA
-497 TLTGNAVLDA
+497 TLTGNTVRDA
-507 DLTATGAEKV
+507 DLRASGAEKV

-528 VTDNWVRGTISAHKM
+528 VTGNWVHATVSAQRM

-558 NNLVDADLTVAADG
+558 DNLVDADLTVAADG
-572 GAGGTRGIDAAYV
+572 GANGTRGIDAASV
-585 VAYPGNPSSG
+585 VAYPGNPGAG
-595 SSFTGN
+595 SAFTGN
-601 VALPGSIAYSG
+601 VALSGTIAYTG
-612 KVDGFAGRVVG
+612 RIDGFAGRIVG

-635 LASSEITIG
+635 LASDAITIG
-644 GQTVT
+644 GRTVT

-658 TDSTADAL
+658 TDTTAEQL
-666 ARQATYAARGWDFA
+666 ARQATYEGLGWDFA
-680 EKWRW
+680 GAWSW
-685 DDEFGHPVPKYVS
+685 DGERGHPVPKYVS
-698 SVEAPNRITTTFYG
+698 SDEAPNRITTTFHG
-712 DPGTQR
+712 DPGTRR

-727 TGSAAAVLSTDREF
+727 TGDAVAVLSTDREF

-749 VEAQREE
+749 VEAEREE
-756 SEDGETFYRAIAR
+756 SEDGETFYRAVAR

-783 AAEQVWS
+783 AAAQVWS

-812 TQSQNLAEAELSAQ
+812 TQSQNLAEAQLSAQ
-826 TIAKALKHVPD
+826 TIAKALEHVPD
-837 AEFVMHNGDVVED
+837 AEFVMHNGDVVEN

-871 TVAPASGN
+871 TLAPASGN

-888 DHFTLEGPQDQDRSG
+888 DHFTLEGPQDQDRG
-903 GVYYSYTY
+903 DGVYYSYTY

-925 AEGISQKQI
+925 AEGISEKQL

-939 DAEAARAAGAQ
+939 DAGAARAAGAR
-950 WLVLSMHKGA
+950 WLVLSMHKGT

-1009 KGVEGARPVET
+1009 EGVEGARPVKT
-1020 TKITEVRDGKRIEYA
+1020 TRITEVRNGKRIEYA
-1035 VDPKGTVYFLPNTA
+1035 VDPEGTVYFLPNTA

-1057 TNPQGVDLEPY
+1057 TDPQGVDLEPY
-1068 LRLFDRTGEQSG
+1068 LRLFDRTGEQAG
-1080 ENFTAVNV
+1080 ENFTAVTV
-1088 TAGRL
+1088 TADRL

-1118 SPVAA
+1118 SPVAG
-1123 RIDELPA
+1123 RVGELPDA
-1130 VDDVTLED
+1130 EDVTLED
-1138 AEAVAAVR
+1138 AEAVAAAR
-1146 DAVDGLTEAQ
+1146 AAVDALTEAQ
-1156 RGAVTGLPRLE
+1156 RGALSGLKRLE

-1180 STDGKTVAWA
+1180 STDGRTVAWA
-1190 DPDATA
+1190 DPEASA
-1196 RQVVTVRNDTASDFT
+1196 RQAVTVRNDTASDFT

-1220 SAPGVERDELAFFA
+1220 SAPDVERDELSFFA

-1241 FEVETWQPGS
+1241 FEVETWQPGG
-1251 TSTVWVR
+1251 TSAVWVR
-1258 VPSLPAAS
+1258 MPSLPARS
-1266 AQQVWA
+1266 ARQVWA

-1277 APGNDPTAV
+1277 APGNDPTVV

-1298 GGTASGERRTDST
+1298 GDTASGERRTDST
-1311 GRRAGLVVG
+1311 GRHAGLVVG
-1320 DDLATGASE
+1320 DGLTTALSE
-1329 RGTGQARFEGSR
+1329 RGTGQTRFARSR
-1341 LQYPGDVGGGHDRIA
+1341 LQYPGDVGGGYDRIT
-1356 ISGVYSLTEED
+1356 ISGVYALTEED
-1367 LAALDSAAPVVAK
+1367 LAALGSAAPVVAK
-1380 ESATGDGQ
+1380 ESATGDGR
-1388 LTFWQGVRPDER
+1388 LTFWQGIRPEEG
-1400 QVGTRLAGNSF
+1400 QVGTRLAGNSW
-1411 EFGNVDLSHRFGF
+1411 EFGDADLSHRFGF
-1424 PADGE
+1424 AADGK

-1467 QTTIGDS
+1467 QTTVGD
-1474 YTNDGT
+1474 YHTNDGS

-1487 LVDEVQIAGVAF
+1487 VVDEVQIAGVAF
-1499 TPDFEAL
+1499 TPAFEAF

-1518 GERVERADERLTLVV
+1518 GERVERADERLTLMV
-1533 GTPRADGTLETGL
+1533 GTPRAGGTLEAGL

-1558 LTAQVAGERVLNQR
+1558 LTARVAGVQVHSEQ
-1572 VDAGPFTVRV
+1572 VDAGPFTIRV
-1582 PVNETG
+1582 PVNAIG
-1588 EQTLTVGAAAV
+1588 KQTLTVGAT
-1599 GRSGGAGSG
+1599 AGSG
-1608 GAGFGGPRD
+1608 EPHD
-1617 VAEPVEVPVTVEDTV
+1617 VAEPAEVPVTVKDTV
-1632 APAAPEVSDDA
+1632 APSAPEVSDDA
-1643 SSASGRNPSVT
+1643 SSASGDTSVT
-1654 LSATPQTKDRERVEA
+1654 LSATPRTEDRERVEA
-1669 TFYAGPTIPLDDSN
+1669 RFYAGPVIPLDESN

-1697 ALTPGSGTVSE
+1697 ALTPASGTVSGK
-1708 QLLPTTVGANENPF
+1708 LLPTTVGTNENPY
-1722 QVYEISLTDEQAEQK
+1722 QIYEISLTGEQARQK

-1764 ILKDSGSDPSGAAV
+1764 LMKDSGSDPSGAAV
-1778 ELDVT
+1778 QLDVT
-1783 ARADENVVAEG
+1783 ARAGENVVAGG

-1801 RGLTALPGEE
+1801 RGLTALPGQE
-1811 GDDIESLPAADRYDW
+1811 GDDIEAAPAADRYDW

-1839 ATPDLMTHQFEY
+1839 ATPDLMTHQFRY
-1851 VAGVAAERK
+1851 VAGVADKRK

-1865 QSGDWVNREYLSQ
+1865 QAGDWVNREYLSQ
-1878 AYQWENAEPSA
+1878 EYQWVNAEPSA
-1889 RALEDAGLPYMI
+1889 RALEDADLPYMI

-1930 LEGSPWRFAGSDN
+1930 LEGSPWRFGGSDD

-1948 YTAEIDGA
+1948 YTAEIEGA

-1972 DAGLAWA
+1972 DPGLAWA
-1979 KDVIEAHPGHAVI
+1979 KKVIEDHPGHAVI

-2006 SNDNVTRALVDPY
+2006 SNGNVTSELVDPY

-2031 GTGVASRQTADGNR
+2031 GTGVASRETAGGNR
-2045 AYGVLTDYQSRVFGG
+2045 AYGVLTDYQSRVYGG

-2078 NTWSPLLGKATSD
+2078 NTWSPLLGRATSD

-2101 TIPGF
+2101 AIPGF

-2118 DLGGSTTRTLAA
+2118 DLGGTTTRTLAA
-2130 ESLTVAAGARQQ
+2130 ESLTFAAGARQQ
-2142 VGDVRSAVGAEQVSV
+2142 AGDVRTAVGAEQISM
-2157 VLDDVEGGGSYEWY
+2157 VLDDLKGGGAYEWY
-2171 AELRDPAGHVTRSA
+2171 VELRDAAGHVTRSA
-2185 VSTFTVAEAPASPA
+2185 VSTFTVAGSPAQPA
-2199 WDAGTV
+2199 WDAETV
-2205 YTAGHDVTYRGA
+2205 YTAGHEVTYRDA

-2225 RDQAPG
+2225 RGQEPG
-2231 DPNGPWQEIATTD
+2231 DPNGPWQEIAATG

-2252 TRIFVAGD
+2252 TRVFESGD

-2286 WRPLS
+2286 WRPLT